1 MGDVSQWFWVVL
13 EKAKRDLGRLAAWLE
28 TASRLEIEEFAREY
42 RCAKARVIADYSQGI
57 EIDGVSFSE
66 EITEDFCDWIVA
78 QGRPVWQAALA
89 SHAYVS
95 GLAREY
101 QRAKKSGG
109 KSVASHTW
117 NAANLGQ
124 KYPGS
129 HAPRLLADAV
139 YNARF
144 GADPGCPKRDEI

>member
-42 RCAKARVIADYSQGI
+42 RCAKARVIADYTQGI

-66 EITEDFCDWIVA
+66 EVTEDFCDWIVA
-78 QGRPVWQAALA
+78 QGRRIWQAAVA
-89 SHAYVS
+89 SRAYVS

-101 QRAKKSGG
+101 QRAKESGS
-109 KSVASHTW
+109 KAASRAW
-117 NAANLGQ
+117 NGSALGQ

-129 HAPRLLADAV
+129 HSPRLLAHAV
-139 YNARF
+139 YDARF
-144 GADPGCPKRDEI
+144 GADLDDA